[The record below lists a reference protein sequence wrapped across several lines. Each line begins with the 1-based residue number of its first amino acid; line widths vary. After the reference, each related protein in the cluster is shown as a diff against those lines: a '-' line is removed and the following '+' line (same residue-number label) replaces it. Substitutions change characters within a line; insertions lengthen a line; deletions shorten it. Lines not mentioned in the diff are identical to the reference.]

1 MQQPRGRRATAWLS
15 PKPRPW
21 RRRSAGR
28 CDGSS
33 PLRGCHLG
41 ALPRTL
47 GPTLARLL
55 CMVCR
60 SSEALCHCPSFPQAL
75 MATDRWNLEA
85 LGLSKPGPGGLIEL
99 DALGQQLILWPSDA
113 RSCGRG
119 ASKGNTWGA
128 GRRRSC
134 SVNRRGSQ
142 PRSIQTHSAA
152 PDSCGTHARR
162 RTSLFRSVRP
172 CARGFAPHSAC
183 R

>member
-1 MQQPRGRRATAWLS
+1 MDAAASRSSSNCMALS
-15 PKPRPW
+15 QAKALAQAFSR
-21 RRRSAGR
+21 
-28 CDGSS
+28 
-33 PLRGCHLG
+33 PLRWIKPTSR
-41 ALPRTL
+41 LPPRCFA
-47 GPTLARLL
+47 PHPQAAARLL

-85 LGLSKPGPGGLIEL
+85 PGLSNPGPGGLIEL

-142 PRSIQTHSAA
+142 PRSIQTHGAA
-152 PDSCGTHARR
+152 PDSCGTRARR